1 MGDLSH
7 TEVLKSNENVWI
19 SKYGRGEIFGQWE
32 TMFSQK
38 RAMSFVSMTNSFVL
52 MIRGDVFKNNVGEYL
67 LNKHWGDLEFLQ
79 ECELFQGWTESSI
92 GCILEHFTKEA
103 YPKNTKIYDVG
114 DSNSY

>member
-1 MGDLSH
+1 
-7 TEVLKSNENVWI
+7 LKSNENVYI
-19 SKYGRGEIFGQWE
+19 SKYKPGEIFGEWE

-38 RAMSFVSMTNSFVL
+38 RATTLVSITNSFMVV
-52 MIRGDVFKNNVGEYL
+52 MRGDVFKNNVGEHL

-79 ECELFQGWTESSI
+79 DCELFQGWTESSI
-92 GCILEHFTKEA
+92 GCILQHFTKEA